1 MDGVEALGSALLVHV
16 LVAHIAEEL
25 LHALGHVVLVEH
37 GAPRHEL
44 VHLAPQPLVGAL
56 PLQDQI
62 VQVLVAQLLTRPA
75 LPGTLAA
82 LLQLV
87 GGLHLSVKFLFL
99 L

>member
-1 MDGVEALGSALLVHV
+1 MGSALLVHV
-16 LVAHIAEEL
+16 LVAHIAKEL
-25 LHALGHVVLVEH
+25 LHALGDVILVEH

-44 VHLAPQPLVGAL
+44 VHLAPQPLVGSL

-62 VQVLVAQLLTRPA
+62 VQVLVTQLLPRPA
-75 LPGTLAA
+75 LPGTLPT

-87 GGLHLSVKFLFL
+87 GGLHLSVKFVFL